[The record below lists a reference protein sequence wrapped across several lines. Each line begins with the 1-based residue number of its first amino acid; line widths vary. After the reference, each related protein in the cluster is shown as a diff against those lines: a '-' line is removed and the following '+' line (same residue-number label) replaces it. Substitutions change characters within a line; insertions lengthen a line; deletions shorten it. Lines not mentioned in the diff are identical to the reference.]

1 MEEKFKNMKKK
12 EEEYIEDNKNLNKK
26 RKRNKQ

>member
-1 MEEKFKNMKKK
+1 MEEKFKNMEKK
-12 EEEYIEDNKNLNKK
+12 EKEYIESKKNLNKK